1 MPKQSWQ
8 PCWSCGNSVALGTR
22 RCPHCGAS
30 QQREQTDHLSGRY
43 LGGYQL
49 VRRIGHGGM
58 GMVYEAVHLQSGYHY
73 ALKILHPQICE
84 DEVMIERLR
93 REAQIATT
101 LRHKHLVEV
110 YELGFD
116 EGLGYFLVM
125 ELLQG
130 DELASLMASYPVISL
145 GRVREIVAQVCDGLE
160 TAHRFHVVHRDL
172 KPGNVFLLQPESG
185 HAYVKL
191 LDFGIARIFAQEGQA
206 QQLTGMGSSLGTPDY
221 MPPEQIMGKLD
232 TIGPSS
238 DIYSLSVMIFR
249 VLTGVLPLDGRNL
262 LKLLNQVMFKKPPRL
277 SDYAPIFQ
285 GSWLEDLIYQGMAK
299 HPHERPQSIEEFSS
313 RFEEALEGD
322 PRLYPLLEEGS
333 RPGWTPNHQVLKAEE
348 GAGEEAD
355 EAWIE
360 QEHPPSFHFGGET
373 YRFEGSELISDSSD
387 HQTAISRVP
396 EVATRGGA
404 EEAVDAELEQGV
416 LYGGSAQHASHGGHE
431 SPDLPANGYRHPS
444 MVPGYGD
451 DEEGPT
457 RVSRGEAENL
467 PTGSISN
474 ASTGSASKA
483 PSGSALGG
491 PAGAA
496 LGESG
501 PTYPVGVRAESE
513 GKGAFSRAANRATP
527 LWEAMGGV
535 PQEAASSKKLRAP
548 TSSSSIA
555 IPPASP
561 ATASTAGAFS
571 PASPATASTAG
582 AFSPATPSPA
592 FAPASPPSPPYSP
605 PPPSPS
611 SAPYAA
617 QESVS
622 KIDEPTRSVRVQR
635 NVPPSSLL
643 ADMAELASAA
653 PSEATALLKP
663 SEATVMLPAGAS
675 LTPTESTVMLP
686 AGSVASGGPTV
697 QTARS
702 GGKTTV
708 ERKSSRVPKPLA
720 GGMDVKEGD
729 AGSPLMTARL
739 RVSEPVAAKP
749 PSGLGSLL
757 LGFLFGIF
765 LIAGVLVAWWMMR
778 GFWTEG
784 GQGGADAQ
792 AAKQDYRLEI
802 RSQPEGARVMVQ
814 GRFLGNTPIVVT
826 RKSGDILDFVV
837 LKNGYSMAA
846 ETWEAQ
852 KNETRRV
859 ILLKTGPQRP
869 QPPQRSPSRTPSL
882 PRN

>member
-1 MPKQSWQ
+1 M
-8 PCWSCGNSVALGTR
+8 
-22 RCPHCGAS
+22 
-30 QQREQTDHLSGRY
+30 
-43 LGGYQL
+43 
-49 VRRIGHGGM
+49 
-58 GMVYEAVHLQSGYHY
+58 
-73 ALKILHPQICE
+73 
-84 DEVMIERLR
+84 
-93 REAQIATT
+93 
-101 LRHKHLVEV
+101 
-110 YELGFD
+110 
-116 EGLGYFLVM
+116 
-125 ELLQG
+125 
-130 DELASLMASYPVISL
+130 
-145 GRVREIVAQVCDGLE
+145 
-160 TAHRFHVVHRDL
+160 
-172 KPGNVFLLQPESG
+172 
-185 HAYVKL
+185 
-191 LDFGIARIFAQEGQA
+191 
-206 QQLTGMGSSLGTPDY
+206 
-221 MPPEQIMGKLD
+221 
-232 TIGPSS
+232 
-238 DIYSLSVMIFR
+238 
-249 VLTGVLPLDGRNL
+249 
-262 LKLLNQVMFKKPPRL
+262 
-277 SDYAPIFQ
+277 
-285 GSWLEDLIYQGMAK
+285 
-299 HPHERPQSIEEFSS
+299 
-313 RFEEALEGD
+313 
-322 PRLYPLLEEGS
+322 
-333 RPGWTPNHQVLKAEE
+333 
-348 GAGEEAD
+348 
-355 EAWIE
+355 
-360 QEHPPSFHFGGET
+360 
-373 YRFEGSELISDSSD
+373 
-387 HQTAISRVP
+387 
-396 EVATRGGA
+396 
-404 EEAVDAELEQGV
+404 
-416 LYGGSAQHASHGGHE
+416 
-431 SPDLPANGYRHPS
+431 
-444 MVPGYGD
+444 
-451 DEEGPT
+451 
-457 RVSRGEAENL
+457 
-467 PTGSISN
+467 
-474 ASTGSASKA
+474 
-483 PSGSALGG
+483 
-491 PAGAA
+491 
-496 LGESG
+496 
-501 PTYPVGVRAESE
+501 
-513 GKGAFSRAANRATP
+513 
-527 LWEAMGGV
+527 
-535 PQEAASSKKLRAP
+535 
-548 TSSSSIA
+548 
-555 IPPASP
+555 
-561 ATASTAGAFS
+561 
-571 PASPATASTAG
+571 
-582 AFSPATPSPA
+582 
-592 FAPASPPSPPYSP
+592 
-605 PPPSPS
+605 
-611 SAPYAA
+611 
-617 QESVS
+617 S

>member
-1 MPKQSWQ
+1 MPKQNWQ
-8 PCWSCGNSVALGTR
+8 PCWSCGNNVAVGTR

-30 QQREQTDHLSGRY
+30 QVREQTDHLSGRY
-43 LGGYQL
+43 LDGYQL

-93 REAQIATT
+93 REAQIAST

-130 DELASLMASYPVISL
+130 DELASLMVSYPVISL
-145 GRVREIVAQVCDGLE
+145 GRVREIVTQVCDGLDM
-160 TAHRFHVVHRDL
+160 AHRFHVVHRDL

-191 LDFGIARIFAQEGQA
+191 LDFGIARLFAQQEQS

-221 MPPEQIMGKLD
+221 MPPEQIMGKLE

-249 VLTGVLPLDGRNL
+249 VLTGILPLDGRNL

-285 GSWLEDLIYQGMAK
+285 GSWLEELLYQGMAK
-299 HPHERPQSIEEFSS
+299 HPHERPQSIEEFAT

-322 PRLYPLLEEGS
+322 PRLYPLLEEG
-333 RPGWTPNHQVLKAEE
+333 RQPGWAPNHQVLPPQQT
-348 GAGEEAD
+348 GEEVDA
-355 EAWIE
+355 AWIE

-373 YRFEGSELISDSSD
+373 YRFEGAELISDSSD
-387 HQTAISRVP
+387 HMTAISRTP
-396 EVATRGGA
+396 EASAQGGA
-404 EEAVDAELEQGV
+404 EDAVDASFERGV
-416 LYGGSAQHASHGGHE
+416 LYGGAADSQAGGGYE
-431 SPDLPANGYRHPS
+431 NSDVPADAANHPS
-444 MVPGYGD
+444 MMAGYAD

-457 RVSRGEAENL
+457 RINR
-467 PTGSISN
+467 
-474 ASTGSASKA
+474 SASPEKV
-483 PSGSALGG
+483 
-491 PAGAA
+491 PAGAS

-501 PTYPVGVRAESE
+501 PTYPVGVRVESE
-513 GKGAFSRAANRATP
+513 GKGGLHPTSRATP
-527 LWEAMGGV
+527 LLEAMGGI
-535 PQEAASSKKLRAP
+535 PQDASPNRRAILSAPSASSASSAV
-548 TSSSSIA
+548 SSSSA
-555 IPPASP
+555 ASAAFSQASSAPYSPSTPPPASF
-561 ATASTAGAFS
+561 AQAS
-571 PASPATASTAG
+571 
-582 AFSPATPSPA
+582 
-592 FAPASPPSPPYSP
+592 SPPYSP
-605 PPPSPS
+605 APPSASSYES
-611 SAPYAA
+611 SA
-617 QESVS
+617 SVS

-635 NVPPSSLL
+635 NGPPSSLL
-643 ADMAELASAA
+643 AGMDGLASVA
-653 PSEATALLKP
+653 PSDATALLKP
-663 SEATVMLPAGAS
+663 SEATVMLPAGSILQPSEA
-675 LTPTESTVMLP
+675 TVMLP
-686 AGSVASGGPTV
+686 AGSVASGGPPL
-697 QTARS
+697 QKAR
-702 GGKTTV
+702 GGGTTV
-708 ERKSSRVPKPLA
+708 ERKSSRVPKPVA
-720 GGMDVKEGD
+720 GGAVQSESDGD
-729 AGSPLMTARL
+729 SPRMTARVRL
-739 RVSEPVAAKP
+739 TEPPPPKP

-765 LIAGVLVAWWMMR
+765 LIAGVLAAWWAMR
-778 GFWTEG
+778 GFLKEG
-784 GQGGADAQ
+784 GEGGADAQ

-814 GRFLGNTPIVVT
+814 GRFLGNTPMVIT
-826 RKSGDILDFVV
+826 RRSGEILDFVV

-869 QPPQRSPSRTPSL
+869 QPLQSSQPPLPSL
-882 PRN
+882 PRK